1 MDKNTFCSIM
11 LASKSSYKFLGAP
24 DGFWLGVTKDGV
36 EKMYSFDEMPEEY
49 KKECIKYLKKHR
61 KNIKTGFFIDGI
73 NMNKLNLTDSDIK
86 DLSKFAIEA
95 VDEKINQLRVN
106 LKKRC

>member
-24 DGFWLGVTKDGV
+24 DGFWLGVTDDGV

-49 KKECIKYLKKHR
+49 KKNCIKYLEDQR
-61 KNIKTGFFIDGI
+61 KNIEKGFFINGI
-73 NMNKLNLTDSDIK
+73 NMNKLNLTDSDIE
-86 DLSKFAIEA
+86 DLSKFATEA
-95 VDEKINQLRVN
+95 VDEKINQFRAN
-106 LKKRC
+106 LKKRY

>member
-24 DGFWLGVTKDGV
+24 DGFWLGVTDDGV

-49 KKECIKYLKKHR
+49 KKNCIKYLEDQR
-61 KNIKTGFFIDGI
+61 KNIEKDYST
-73 NMNKLNLTDSDIK
+73 IK
-86 DLSKFAIEA
+86 YFPWFTKNEEGSF
-95 VDEKINQLRVN
+95 
-106 LKKRC
+106 

>member
-24 DGFWLGVTKDGV
+24 DGFWLGVTDDGV

-49 KKECIKYLKKHR
+49 KKNCIKYLEDQR
-61 KNIKTGFFIDGI
+61 KNIEKSAYPPLFPPYPKGTFI
-73 NMNKLNLTDSDIK
+73 SPP
-86 DLSKFAIEA
+86 SS
-95 VDEKINQLRVN
+95 
-106 LKKRC
+106 